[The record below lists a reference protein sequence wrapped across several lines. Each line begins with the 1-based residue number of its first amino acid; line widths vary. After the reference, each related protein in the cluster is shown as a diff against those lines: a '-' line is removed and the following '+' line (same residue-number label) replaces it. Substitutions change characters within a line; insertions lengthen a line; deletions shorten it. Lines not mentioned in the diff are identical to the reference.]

1 MHGSSRAVSIESGD
15 LEEQNMRPVILAA
28 LSALAFGW
36 LAAFG
41 ASAMPANGV
50 AIDQAA
56 SAGQLAQPVWWRYRR
71 WHRWHYH
78 YWWRRW

>member
-1 MHGSSRAVSIESGD
+1 
-15 LEEQNMRPVILAA
+15 MRLVILTA
-28 LSALAFGW
+28 LSALALGV
-36 LAAFG
+36 LAVSG

-71 WHRWHYH
+71 WHYR